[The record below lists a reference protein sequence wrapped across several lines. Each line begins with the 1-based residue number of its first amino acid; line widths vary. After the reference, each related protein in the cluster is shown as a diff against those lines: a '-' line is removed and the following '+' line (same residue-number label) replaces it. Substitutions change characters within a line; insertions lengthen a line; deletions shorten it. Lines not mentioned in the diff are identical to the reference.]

1 MLVAIGLVY
10 ALTAVCAVHLGKN
23 RRWQSPSSSL
33 GPVVDLG
40 YAVSGFDEIVRLTL
54 LRTGHRRYMI
64 CPVVVPCTPLT
75 C

>member
-40 YAVSGFDEIVRLTL
+40 YAVSNSDQIVCLSHP
-54 LRTGHRRYMI
+54 RTGYCI
-64 CPVVVPCTPLT
+64 ALT
-75 C
+75 